1 MGTRSEKTVG
11 TGWKE
16 RKEGAECAMG
26 RESTFLE
33 LLFLCL

>member
-1 MGTRSEKTVG
+1 MGTRSEKTVI
-11 TGWKE
+11 GWKE